1 MTERKNTADMS
12 KAWPTL
18 WASESMA
25 CVPGVGMGWERVGGV
40 AGPESNGV
48 QVSWKDFELHEILE
62 DFKSGSPMT
71 GMVRGHG
78 AGDGKRILEAI

>member
-25 CVPGVGMGWERVGGV
+25 CVPGVGMGWERVGDV

-62 DFKSGSPMT
+62 DFK
-71 GMVRGHG
+71 VRESCDWDGQG
-78 AGDGKRILEAI
+78 AWGWRWEEDS